1 MKLLRDIPD
10 TIVLNAATQKTSS
23 STEAGKN
30 KSYQSVKLT
39 KKSNEEA
46 MKDIQFTL
54 YSSRG
59 RR

>member
-10 TIVLNAATQKTSS
+10 TIVLNATTQKTSS
-23 STEAGKN
+23 STEAEKN
-30 KSYQSVKLT
+30 KSYQSIKLT
-39 KKSNEEA
+39 KISNEEA

>member
-1 MKLLRDIPD
+1 MMDLRDIPD
-10 TIVLNAATQKTSS
+10 TIVLNASTQKTL
-23 STEAGKN
+23 STEAGKTDF
-30 KSYQSVKLT
+30 YQSIKLSRKT
-39 KKSNEEA
+39 NEEA

>member
-10 TIVLNAATQKTSS
+10 TIVLNATKQKPS
-23 STEAGKN
+23 STKAVKN
-30 KSYQSVKLT
+30 KSYQSIKLT
-39 KKSNEEA
+39 KKTNEEA
-46 MKDIQFTL
+46 MKDLQFTL